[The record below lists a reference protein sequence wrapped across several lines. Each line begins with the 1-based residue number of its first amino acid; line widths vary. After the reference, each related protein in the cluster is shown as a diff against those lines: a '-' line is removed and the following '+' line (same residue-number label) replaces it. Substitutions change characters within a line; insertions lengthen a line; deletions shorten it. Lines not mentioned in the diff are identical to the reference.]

1 MDVLRERADRAD
13 RLEIEVQRFREKLS
27 DADFFKTRVDELRED
42 NRMLSE
48 TKEMLEEQLTR
59 SRKRSEQ
66 SMILESEIIK
76 YKQKLNDMKLERD
89 ADKSKLQELL
99 DENTQ
104 LQLATKA
111 LNKLSTAERASAEDN
126 DGSESPSGDNS
137 LSEQLTNNAQTR
149 AIKLELEN
157 RRLQQALDAMRES
170 SFHEATNKLLELE
183 KEKKMLTLKV
193 DQLQEN
199 CNRFTQQNQELEA
212 MFKNALEENKK
223 LQDSIDNRQQA
234 SERQLQDREVD
245 RMKLID
251 LEKQVETLTKEKH
264 RIQTLSESIQRRADD
279 LERFLDSKKKELDQL
294 LPKAKAS
301 DRFEMELTDMKEKMN
316 ALEKENANLAKDVS
330 KFKESL
336 ETKEVHLDENSAQLL
351 LQSHEIE
358 TLRKQLVAA
367 TIECAKIQELESK
380 NHEHASQFKIHN
392 ETISTLQTDLIA
404 KTVALK
410 KLEKELEKLGIDCAS
425 DELSVETVIEKLLK
439 NADHMK
445 ICRDIMLSM
454 GRDAATAVA
463 SAGDDSAV
471 SSCILCQ
478 RNSYVSPD
486 GEAELVHQTEV
497 VLSSVSAQWKEQ
509 CDQLAAANAELQ
521 STSELLQSENARL
534 KVDVSTLG
542 SQITSLNT
550 QHVALQLANS
560 QLASEKDAI
569 GKMFESLKKKHDA
582 LLSDQLQFQSLHEQL
597 SAEYEKLNDEKEMLK
612 VTLRDQRNEN
622 RDLREREDSRQK
634 QITELLATIE
644 TMKRENE
651 SFVILRGEHSKL
663 KDDFRNLYTTSE
675 RLKSEYKN
683 IQEQYKKLRSD
694 NARLNLHNTENSG
707 ELSVRIEQAKSLEIE
722 LTSMSHRCE
731 LLQQVNANLEVDRR
745 ALMDHVTQ
753 LLGQYRELLAHSL
766 DDKQHYHD
774 EEKIFTDKVHNLH
787 RQKENLEKK
796 IMEFYRNF
804 ENCPQKK

>member
-1 MDVLRERADRAD
+1 MRERAERAD

-27 DADFFKTRVDELRED
+27 DADFFKTRVEELRED
-42 NRMLSE
+42 NRMLLE

-76 YKQKLNDMKLERD
+76 YKQKLNDMVLERD

-111 LNKLSTAERASAEDN
+111 LNKLSTAERASTEDN
-126 DGSESPSGDNS
+126 DGNESPSGDNS

-170 SFHEATNKLLELE
+170 SFHETTNRLLELE

-199 CNRFTQQNQELEA
+199 CNRFTQQNQELEE

-234 SERQLQDREVD
+234 SDRQLQDREVD

-301 DRFEMELTDMKEKMN
+301 DRFEMELADMKEKMN

-358 TLRKQLVAA
+358 MLRKQLTAA
-367 TIECAKIQELESK
+367 TDECAKIQELESK
-380 NHEHASQFKIHN
+380 NHEYASQCKIHN

-410 KLEKELEKLGIDCAS
+410 KLEKELEKLGIESAS

-439 NADHMK
+439 NADHIK
-445 ICRDIMLSM
+445 ICRDIMLNM
-454 GRDAATAVA
+454 GRDAAAAAVA
-463 SAGDDSAV
+463 SSGDDSAI

-478 RNSYVSPD
+478 KNSFASPD
-486 GEAELVHQTEV
+486 READLVHHTEE

-509 CDQLAAANAELQ
+509 CDQLAAVNAELQ
-521 STSELLQSENARL
+521 STSEVLQSENARL

-560 QLASEKDAI
+560 QLASEKDSI
-569 GKMFESLKKKHDA
+569 GKSFESLKKKHDA

-597 SAEYEKLNDEKEMLK
+597 STEYEKLNSEKELLK

-622 RDLREREDSRQK
+622 RDLRESEDSRK
-634 QITELLATIE
+634 KHTSELLTTIE

-651 SFVILRGEHSKL
+651 SFVNLRGEHSKL

-683 IQEQYKKLRSD
+683 IQEQYKKLRSE

-707 ELSVRIEQAKSLEIE
+707 ELNVRIEQAKSLEIE
-722 LTSMSHRCE
+722 LTSMSHRCD
-731 LLQQVNANLEVDRR
+731 LLQQVNANLELDRR

-774 EEKIFTDKVHNLH
+774 EEKIFSDKVHNLH